1 MAQVCISIFVVFVLS
16 IFVTVSAQGGAM
28 APAPSMDTGASFS
41 LPVSAVVVAF
51 SLITSCLALLKH

>member
-1 MAQVCISIFVVFVLS
+1 MAQVCISIFVVFFLS

-41 LPVSAVVVAF
+41 LHVSAVVVAF
-51 SLITSCLALLKH
+51 SLIISCLALLKH